1 MTPSRNGVMPL
12 DLQRGERRQG
22 SRSLLPR
29 QRLLDEGEE
38 ALRDDELLAAALGTG
53 YRGRHVLE
61 VAHEILKQRGR
72 EELIQLD
79 VAGWMR
85 IKGVGLS
92 KAAQIVACFELARR
106 GLNKGLDLR
115 PRIERPQDALPL
127 LSTIRDQRREHF
139 YCLYL
144 NARNQVIR
152 GEVISIGSLSS
163 SIVHPREVFYP
174 AITHA
179 AASVILSHNHP
190 SGDVS
195 PSRDDIELTRRLM
208 HAGSIMGIDVLDHII
223 LGEDCFLSM
232 KEHGLL

>member
-1 MTPSRNGVMPL
+1 MTLRQNGVMPL
-12 DLQRGERRQG
+12 DLQRGERRQV

-61 VAHEILKQRGR
+61 VAHEILKQRSR
-72 EELIQLD
+72 EELVRLD

-85 IKGVGLS
+85 IKGIGLS

-106 GLNKGLDLR
+106 GLSKGLDLHL
-115 PRIERPQDALPL
+115 RIERPQDALPL

-139 YCLYL
+139 YCVYL

-174 AITHA
+174 AIKHA

-195 PSRDDIELTRRLM
+195 PSRDDIKLTRRLI

-223 LGEDCFLSM
+223 LGKDCFLSM